1 MSTTTPIQITD
12 EPRAGAGMRQL
23 LRVDPLLLL
32 AGVGL
37 SCCSVVVLHALNVV
51 NLYAG
56 EYKRQAIFAAVG
68 VLLSLVMSRFDYS
81 RLREFRYVVY
91 GLMIVLNLAVFAFA
105 RPGGA
110 GLQAQRRIPLPLMS
124 FQSSA
129 FGMVLLILALSAFA
143 VERSRRMSEH
153 RTTARILLLGL
164 IPAMV
169 VMAQSDLG
177 DALIYVLIAVA
188 VLFFL
193 GTSWKHLA
201 ALAGLAV
208 VAAVISLTV
217 APAIGVNV
225 LKSYQKQRLT
235 TFLNPPAHCNP
246 SKDPYCYQLDEGLI
260 ALGSGQKTGTGPARA
275 SQATGG
281 FIPEADSDFV
291 FASLGEMYGFAGAA
305 VVLSLYALLIWRTLR
320 IVTMAK
326 NLYGTLIAGAILA
339 MFMFQVF
346 LTIGMNLG
354 IMPVTGIPLPLMAYG
369 GSSVIT
375 TFIAIGLLQSIYV
388 QARMASAG
396 KARVL
401 IV

>member
-1 MSTTTPIQITD
+1 LSTPQPIQISD
-12 EPRAGAGMRQL
+12 QPAAPLGRHL

-37 SCCSVVVLHALNVV
+37 SVCSIVVLHALNVSPYV
-51 NLYAG
+51 G
-56 EYKRQAIFAAVG
+56 EYKRQAEYAG
-68 VLLSLVMSRFDYS
+68 LGLLLCLLISRFDYS
-81 RLREFRYVVY
+81 RLREFRYVIY
-91 GLMIVLNLAVFAFA
+91 GLVIVINVAVFAFA
-105 RPGGA
+105 APSGGA
-110 GLQAQRRIPLPLMS
+110 SGSQRRIPLPGFT

-164 IPAMV
+164 IPAMI

-177 DALIYVLIAVA
+177 DALIYGLIACA
-188 VLFFL
+188 VLYFL
-193 GTSWKHLA
+193 GTTWKHLV
-201 ALAGLAV
+201 GLGVLV
-208 VAAVISLTV
+208 VAAAVIVLTV
-217 APAIGVNV
+217 APAVGVNV
-225 LKSYQKQRLT
+225 LKPYQKARLT
-235 TFLNPPAHCNP
+235 TFIDPPARCNG
-246 SKDPYCYQLDEGLI
+246 SRGLGYQLCQGEI
-260 ALGSGQKTGTGPARA
+260 ALGSGRKTGTGPADA

-291 FASLGEMYGFAGAA
+291 FASLGEIYGFAGAA
-305 VVLSLYALLIWRTLR
+305 VVLALYALLIWRTLR

-346 LTIGMNLG
+346 LTVGMNLG
-354 IMPVTGIPLPLMAYG
+354 IMPVTGIPLPLLAYG

-375 TFIAIGLLQSIYV
+375 TFIAIGLLQSIHV
-388 QARMASAG
+388 QARMSSAG

>member
-1 MSTTTPIQITD
+1 MSDQVAP
-12 EPRAGAGMRQL
+12 PMGRHL
-23 LRVDPLLLL
+23 LRIDPLLLF

-37 SCCSVVVLHALNVV
+37 SLCSVVVLHALNVSP
-51 NLYAG
+51 YAG
-56 EYKRQAIFAAVG
+56 EYKRQAEYAG
-68 VLLSLVMSRFDYS
+68 LGLLLALLISRFDYS

-105 RPGGA
+105 APGGNA
-110 GLQAQRRIPLPLMS
+110 GNSQRRIPLPGFT

-164 IPAMV
+164 IPAMI

-177 DALIYVLIAVA
+177 DALIYGLIACA
-188 VLFFL
+188 VLYFL
-193 GTSWKHLA
+193 GTSWKHLT
-201 ALAGLAV
+201 ALAVL
-208 VAAVISLTV
+208 VICASVIVLTV
-217 APAIGVNV
+217 APALGVNV
-225 LKSYQKQRLT
+225 LKPYQKDRLT
-235 TFLNPPAHCNP
+235 TFIDPPTHCNG
-246 SKDPYCYQLDEGLI
+246 SRGIGYQLCEGEI
-260 ALGSGQKTGTGPARA
+260 ALGSGRKTGTGPSGA

-291 FASLGEMYGFAGAA
+291 FASLGEIYGFAGAA
-305 VVLSLYALLIWRTLR
+305 IVLSLYALLIWRTLR

-326 NLYGTLIAGAILA
+326 NLYGTLIAGSILA

-346 LTIGMNLG
+346 LTVGMNLG

-369 GSSVIT
+369 GSSVIS
-375 TFIAIGLLQSIYV
+375 TFIAIGLLQSIHV
-388 QARMASAG
+388 QARMSSAG

>member
-1 MSTTTPIQITD
+1 MSATTPIQITD
-12 EPRAGAGMRQL
+12 EPHAGVGLRQL
-23 LRVDPLLLL
+23 LRIDPLLLL

-37 SCCSVVVLHALNVV
+37 SCCSLVVLHALNVV

-81 RLREFRYVVY
+81 RLREYRYVVY

-110 GLQAQRRIPLPLMS
+110 GVQAQRRIPLPLMS

-164 IPAMV
+164 IPAMI
-169 VMAQSDLG
+169 VMAQKDLG

-193 GTSWKHLA
+193 GTSWKHLT

-235 TFLNPPAHCNP
+235 TFINPPVHCTY
-246 SKDPYCYQLDEGLI
+246 KDTSCWQLQQGEI
-260 ALGSGQKTGTGPARA
+260 ALGSGQKTGTGPAKA

-326 NLYGTLIAGAILA
+326 NLYGTLVAGAILA
-339 MFMFQVF
+339 MFMFQIF

-354 IMPVTGIPLPLMAYG
+354 IMPVTGIPLPLLAYG

-388 QARMASAG
+388 QARAASAG

>member
-1 MSTTTPIQITD
+1 MSVTPIQIAD
-12 EPRAGAGMRQL
+12 EPRGGRTAGQL
-23 LRVDPLLLL
+23 LRIDPLLLL

-37 SCCSVVVLHALNVV
+37 SCCSVLVLHALN
-51 NLYAG
+51 LHPYAG
-56 EYKRQAIFAAVG
+56 EYKRQAIFAAAG
-68 VLLSLVMSRFDYS
+68 VLLSVVISRFDYS
-81 RLREFRYVVY
+81 RLREFRYVTY
-91 GLMIVLNLAVFAFA
+91 GLMVVLNLAVFAFA
-105 RPGGA
+105 APGGA
-110 GLQAQRRIPLPLMS
+110 GVQAQRRIPLPGFS

-129 FGMVLLILALSAFA
+129 FGMLLLILALSAFA

-164 IPAMV
+164 IPAMI
-169 VMAQSDLG
+169 VMRQSDLG

-201 ALAGLAV
+201 ALGGLAI
-208 VAAVISLTV
+208 VASVIVLTV
-217 APAIGVNV
+217 APAIGVHV
-225 LKSYQKQRLT
+225 LQNYQTQRLT
-235 TFLNPPAHCNP
+235 TFINPPAQCIP
-246 SKDPYCYQLDEGLI
+246 AKDPSCYQLNEGLI
-260 ALGSGQKTGTGPARA
+260 ALGSGQKTGTGPTKA

-281 FIPEADSDFV
+281 FIPEADSDFI
-291 FASLGEMYGFAGAA
+291 FAALGEMYGFAGAA
-305 VVLSLYALLIWRTLR
+305 IVLSLYALLIWRTLR

-326 NLYGTLIAGAILA
+326 NLYGTLIAGSILA
-339 MFMFQVF
+339 MFMFQIF

-369 GSSVIT
+369 GSSVLT
-375 TFIAIGLLQSIYV
+375 TFIAIGVLQSIYV
-388 QARMASAG
+388 QARMSSAG

>member
-1 MSTTTPIQITD
+1 MSVTPIQIVD
-12 EPRAGAGMRQL
+12 ESAGGRTAGRL
-23 LRVDPLLLL
+23 LRIDPLLLL

-37 SCCSVVVLHALNVV
+37 SCCSVVVLHALNVL

-56 EYKRQAIFAAVG
+56 EYKRQAIFAGIG
-68 VLLSLVMSRFDYS
+68 VLVSLAISRFDYS

-91 GLMIVLNLAVFAFA
+91 GLLILLNLAVFAFA
-105 RPGGA
+105 APA
-110 GLQAQRRIPLPLMS
+110 GSGVQAQRRVPLPGFS

-129 FGMVLLILALSAFA
+129 FGMILLILALSAFA

-153 RTTARILLLGL
+153 RTTARILLLAL
-164 IPAMV
+164 IPAMI
-169 VMAQSDLG
+169 VMRQSDLG
-177 DALIYVLIAVA
+177 DALIYVLIGVA

-193 GTSWKHLA
+193 GTSWKHLT

-208 VAAVISLTV
+208 VASVIVLTV
-217 APAIGVNV
+217 APALGVNV
-225 LKSYQKQRLT
+225 LQNYQKARLT
-235 TFLNPPAHCNP
+235 TFINPPAHCNAGQ
-246 SKDPYCYQLDEGLI
+246 DLYCYQLEEGLI
-260 ALGSGQKTGTGPARA
+260 ALGSGRKTGTGPSKA

-281 FIPEADSDFV
+281 FIPEADSDFI
-291 FASLGEMYGFAGAA
+291 FATLGEMYGFAGAA
-305 VVLSLYALLIWRTLR
+305 IVLSLYALLIWRTLR

-326 NLYGTLIAGAILA
+326 NLYGTLIAGSILA
-339 MFMFQVF
+339 MFMFQIF

-369 GSSVIT
+369 GSSVLT

-388 QARMASAG
+388 QARMSSAG

>member
-1 MSTTTPIQITD
+1 MSVTPIQIAE
-12 EPRAGAGMRQL
+12 EPARGGVTRQL
-23 LRVDPLLLL
+23 LRIDPLLLF
-32 AGVGL
+32 AAIGL
-37 SCCSVVVLHALNVV
+37 SCCSVLVLHALNVL
-51 NLYAG
+51 NTYAG
-56 EYKRQAIFAAVG
+56 EYKRQAIFAGVG
-68 VLLSLVMSRFDYS
+68 VLLSLAISRFDYS
-81 RLREFRYVVY
+81 RLREFRYVIY
-91 GLMIVLNLAVFAFA
+91 GLMILLNLAVFAFA
-105 RPGGA
+105 APA
-110 GLQAQRRIPLPLMS
+110 GSGVQAQRRIPLPGFT

-164 IPAMV
+164 IPAMIV
-169 VMAQSDLG
+169 QGQSDLG
-177 DALIYVLIAVA
+177 DALIYGLIAVA

-193 GTSWKHLA
+193 GTSWKHLTALA
-201 ALAGLAV
+201 ALVV
-208 VAAVISLTV
+208 VASVIVLTV
-217 APAIGVNV
+217 APAFGVNV
-225 LKSYQKQRLT
+225 LKNYQKERLT
-235 TFLNPPAHCNP
+235 TFINPPAHCNA
-246 SKDPYCYQLDEGLI
+246 SKDLYCYQLDEGLI
-260 ALGSGQKTGTGPARA
+260 ALGSGQKTGTGPTKA

-305 VVLSLYALLIWRTLR
+305 IVLSLYALLIWRTLR

-326 NLYGTLIAGAILA
+326 NLYGTLIAGSILA

-388 QARMASAG
+388 QARMSSAG

>member
-1 MSTTTPIQITD
+1 MSVTPIQMT
-12 EPRAGAGMRQL
+12 EQSSGGRGAGGGQL
-23 LRVDPLLLL
+23 LRIDPLLLF

-37 SCCSVVVLHALNVV
+37 SFCSILVLHALN
-51 NLYAG
+51 LHPYAG
-56 EYKRQAIFAAVG
+56 EYKRQAIFAAIG
-68 VLLSLVMSRFDYS
+68 VLLSLGISLFDYS

-91 GLMIVLNLAVFAFA
+91 GAMIVINLAVFGFA
-105 RPGGA
+105 APGGNA
-110 GLQAQRRIPLPLMS
+110 GGSQRRIPLPGFS

-129 FGMVLLILALSAFA
+129 FGMLLLILALSAFA

-164 IPAMV
+164 IPAMI

-177 DALIYVLIAVA
+177 DALIYGLIACA

-193 GTSWKHLA
+193 GTSWKHLT
-201 ALAGLAV
+201 ALAVLV
-208 VAAVISLTV
+208 VIASVVVLTV
-217 APAIGVNV
+217 APAVGVNV
-225 LKSYQKQRLT
+225 LKPYQKERLT
-235 TFLNPPAHCNP
+235 TFINPPAKCTQN
-246 SKDPYCYQLDEGLI
+246 KYAYQLCEGEI
-260 ALGSGQKTGTGPARA
+260 ALGSGRKTGTGPSKA

-291 FASLGEMYGFAGAA
+291 FASLGEIYGFAGAA

-320 IVTMAK
+320 IVTMSK
-326 NLYGTLIAGAILA
+326 NLYGTLIAGSILA

-346 LTIGMNLG
+346 LTVGMNLG

-375 TFIAIGLLQSIYV
+375 TFIAIGLLQSIHV
-388 QARMASAG
+388 QARMSSAG